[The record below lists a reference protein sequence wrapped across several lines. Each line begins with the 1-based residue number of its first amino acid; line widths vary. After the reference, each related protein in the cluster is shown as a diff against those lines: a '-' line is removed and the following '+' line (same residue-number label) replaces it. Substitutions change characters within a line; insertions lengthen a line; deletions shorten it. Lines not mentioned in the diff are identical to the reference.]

1 MLEISKKNYF
11 NLLISI
17 LPVSFIAGNM
27 IININVIVILLS
39 ALMLYGKEIFKI
51 RYYLLDKF
59 LFILFI
65 LIFFTGILNDLNFFV
80 NDLYPKGFNTIIKST
95 LFLRY
100 LFLYIVLRFLMEKK
114 DLGLKFFFL
123 SSTFCVLFV
132 CLDVFYQFK
141 FGEDIFGYKPLESS
155 RKLGGPFGD
164 ELIAGSYIQRFFL
177 FSFFIIPIF
186 YGYKEKQLKIFVL
199 ILTSIFSIGLI
210 LSGNRIPFVLFLFI
224 IFLLLIFQNQF
235 RKFLIVAFF
244 MIGLVFTIFLN
255 INNKV
260 NQNFH
265 NFYDR
270 ANSIITIIIQN
281 DFSNPA
287 APSHI
292 KEFAT
297 FYDTWKMNKY
307 LGGGIKNFRWYC
319 HHRKPGIAGQTG
331 FICNMHPHN
340 YYLEIL
346 TETGLFGFAI
356 ILIIFFI
363 TSRLALQIFFF
374 SKRNLINQNTL
385 LPFLLLFF
393 AEIFPFKSTGSFF
406 TTINT
411 TYLFLILG
419 IMIGLIR
426 KYNAIENNK

>member
-1 MLEISKKNYF
+1 MLEISKKNYIS
-11 NLLISI
+11 LLITV
-17 LPVSFIAGNM
+17 LPASFIAGNM
-27 IININVIVILLS
+27 IININVIILLLS
-39 ALMLYGKEIFKI
+39 TLIFYGKDIFKI
-51 RYYLLDKF
+51 KYYLLDKF
-59 LFILFI
+59 I
-65 LIFFTGILNDLNFFV
+65 LIFFGLVLFTGILNDLNFYV
-80 NDLYPKGFNTIIKST
+80 NDLYPKGFNTILKSI
-95 LFLRY
+95 LFLKY
-100 LFLYIVLRFLMEKK
+100 LFLYIVLRFLIEKK

-123 SSTFCVLFV
+123 SSAFCVLFV
-132 CLDVFYQFK
+132 CLDLFYQFK
-141 FGEDIFGYKPLESS
+141 FGEDIFGYKPLEGS
-155 RKLGGPFGD
+155 RKLSGPFGD

-177 FSFFIIPIF
+177 FSFFIIPMF
-186 YGYKEKQLKIFVL
+186 YAYKEKQLKVFIL
-199 ILTSIFSIGLI
+199 ILTLIFSSGLI

-224 IFLLLIFQNQF
+224 IFLLMIVQKQL
-235 RKFLIVAFF
+235 RKFLIVTFF
-244 MIGLVFTIFLN
+244 TIGLIFTIFLN

-265 NFYDR
+265 NFYER
-270 ANSIITIIIQN
+270 VNSIITIIIQN
-281 DFSNPA
+281 DYSNPT

-346 TETGLFGFAI
+346 TETGLVGF
-356 ILIIFFI
+356 ILIIV
-363 TSRLALQIFFF
+363 IFFLTLRLTLQKIF
-374 SKRNLINQNTL
+374 LSKRTL
-385 LPFLLLFF
+385 KYQYTFLPFLLLFI